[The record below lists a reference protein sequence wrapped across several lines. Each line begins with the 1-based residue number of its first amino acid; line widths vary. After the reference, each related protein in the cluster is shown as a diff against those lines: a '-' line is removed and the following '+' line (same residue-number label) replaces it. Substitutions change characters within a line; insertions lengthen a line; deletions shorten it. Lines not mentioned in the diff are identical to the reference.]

1 MNNSKEKINQT
12 QLIISV
18 IELDFHADC
27 LDGFLKIFENSFH
40 TVHVFTTKINM
51 DILKEIEYTK
61 NIIFHPLNSFS
72 KFIFLFKNKF
82 IIDLSDIVFINT
94 IASDFG
100 AYLAI
105 NKKLNTIVRIH
116 NINKHF
122 NPLNSITFPKNLFS
136 LWKFTSFFF
145 RQLIIKVTPI
155 FRLIINKR
163 IKYFTFPD
171 NGLKEFAISKKY
183 LPREKIIDSIP
194 LKIFNSS
201 TPFSIYFDELNI
213 CIVGSTDIKR
223 RNYTPIIEALTE
235 IYSNLNTPKINLTL
249 LGKSKGIA
257 SDRIINQFNKI
268 NNSNFSLTVF
278 NDIVSENKFIDI
290 MNKTHLIISPIIEFS
305 KVDIYTETYG
315 KTKTSGSI
323 LDFMKFGIVTLTPSY
338 YSPPIDLSNFILK
351 YTDSKNLV
359 EQINKFCLNP
369 ASLNSLNQE
378 AKEFSSINFN
388 KNKILNICES
398 IFYKIN
404 ENV

>member
-1 MNNSKEKINQT
+1 MNNAKEKINEN

-27 LDGFLKIFENSFH
+27 LDGFLKIFENSIH
-40 TVHVFTTKINM
+40 IIHVFTTKKNM
-51 DILKEIEYTK
+51 NILKEIKYTN
-61 NIIFHPLNSFS
+61 NIIFHPYNSFS
-72 KFIFLFKNKF
+72 KFVFLFKNKF
-82 IIDLSDIVFINT
+82 IIDLSDVVFINT

-145 RQLIIKVTPI
+145 RQLIIKGTPI

-171 NGLKEFAISKKY
+171 NGLKEFAISKNY
-183 LPREKIIDSIP
+183 LPKEKIIDSIP

-201 TPFSIYFDELNI
+201 TPIAVFSEKLNI
-213 CIVGSTDIKR
+213 CIVGSTDVKR
-223 RNYTPIIEALTE
+223 RNYIPIIDDLTE
-235 IYSNLNTPKINLTL
+235 IYSNLNPPKINLTL
-249 LGKSKGIA
+249 LGKSKGLA

-268 NNSNFSLTVF
+268 NNSNFSITVF
-278 NDIVSENKFIDI
+278 NDIVSENKFIEI
-290 MNKTHLIISPIIEFS
+290 MNNTHLIISPIIEFS
-305 KVDIYTETYG
+305 KVDIYTEIYG

-323 LDFMKFGIVTLTPSY
+323 LDFMKFGIVTMTPNY
-338 YSPPIDLSNFILK
+338 YSPPIDLNNFILK
-351 YTDSKNLV
+351 YTDSKNLA
-359 EQINKFCLNP
+359 EQINQFCLNP
-369 ASLNSLNQE
+369 SFLNTLNQK
-378 AKEFSSINFN
+378 AKEFSSNNFN

-398 IFYKIN
+398 TFYKIN
-404 ENV
+404 EDV